1 MTVLPRIQEFAA
13 DLERI
18 RHDLHAHPEIG
29 FEEHRTSDIVAAEL
43 ERMGAQVHRGIGRT
57 GVVGLIAGKH
67 SGTGS
72 IGLRA
77 DMDALPMDE
86 ETNLTYRSTTPGR
99 FHGCGHD
106 GHTTMLLGAA
116 RYLAETRDF
125 AGTAVCIFQPAEE
138 GLGGARAML
147 ADKLFERFPCDEIYG
162 LHNAPQLAL
171 GEVAIFPGRAM
182 AGASFF
188 DIHIRARGAHGAQP
202 HNARDAVL
210 IATML
215 AQNLQSIVSR
225 NVTPMEPAVLSITR
239 IESGSAYNVIPAE
252 ARMSGTMRFFDRSIG
267 ELMAQR
273 MRQIAAGIAQ
283 GFEVE
288 IDVDV
293 RDIFTV
299 LENAPAPTAYLTE
312 VAEEIVGADGVLRE
326 PKPVT
331 GSEDFA
337 DMLLAV
343 PGAYCWVGH
352 GGDVP
357 VHNPGFVLD
366 DAILPIGSSLLAR
379 IVEKRLAA

>member
-273 MRQIAAGIAQ
+273 MRQIAAGMAQ